1 MSSADA
7 LRYARQIRLPDVG
20 IEGQRRLAGAAVLVV
35 GAGGLGAPALHHL
48 VASGVGRVGF
58 VEFDHVDVTNLH
70 RQTLYTTSDVGRP
83 KAEAARDRLEAIN
96 PEITVEAHPVR
107 LGAGNAEALLADYDL
122 VLDGSDTFA
131 TRYVVNDASVRTGTP
146 NVFASVS
153 QFSGQIS
160 VFGTETGP
168 CYRCLFPDPPPPDLI
183 PNCEDGGVLGVVP
196 SLFGTLQAAEAL
208 KWLLEIGTPLVGRL
222 LMIDA
227 LTMDVR
233 EIAVDRDPQCPTC
246 GDAPAR
252 RAPTDN
258 RTEPAEITVAE
269 LRARN
274 ETDPPVLVDVREAS
288 EHHADNIGGR
298 LIPLGQLEVR
308 AFELDDVQDQEI
320 VVYCASGG
328 RSAVG
333 ARLLRE
339 RGLRARS
346 LRGGM
351 EAWNALS

>member
-1 MSSADA
+1 MSSADT

-20 IEGQRRLAGAAVLVV
+20 VEGQRRLAEAAVLVI

-70 RQTLYTTSDVGRP
+70 RQTLYATSDVGRP

-160 VFGTETGP
+160 VFGTDTGP

-233 EIAVDRDPQCPTC
+233 EIAVHRDPQCPAC

-252 RAPTDN
+252 RAPRDS
-258 RTEPAEITVAE
+258 RAEPPEITVAE
-269 LRARN
+269 LRAWD

-298 LIPLGQLEVR
+298 LIPLSQLEAR
-308 AFELDDVQDQEI
+308 AFELDDVRDREV

>member
-1 MSSADA
+1 MSGFDT

-20 IEGQRRLAGAAVLVV
+20 VEGQQRLSEAAVLVV

-70 RQTLYTTSDVGRP
+70 RQTLYATNDVGRP
-83 KAEAARDRLEAIN
+83 KAEAARERLAAIN
-96 PEITVEAHPVR
+96 PEVTIEAHPVR
-107 LGAGNAEALLADYDL
+107 LGAENAEALLASYDL
-122 VLDGSDTFA
+122 VLDGSDTFG
-131 TRYVVNDASVRTGTP
+131 TRYVVNDASVRTRTP

-168 CYRCLFPDPPPPDLI
+168 CYRCLFPDPPPRDLI

-196 SLFGTLQAAEAL
+196 SLFGTLQATEAL
-208 KWLLEIGTPLVGRL
+208 KWILGIGESLTGRL

-227 LTMDVR
+227 LAMEIR
-233 EIAVDRDPQCPTC
+233 EIAVDRDPECPAC
-246 GDAPAR
+246 GRPAVR
-252 RAPTDN
+252 RAPSVPDD
-258 RTEPAEITVAE
+258 EPVEITVAE
-269 LRARN
+269 LRSRLDS
-274 ETDPPVLVDVREAS
+274 TPPVLVDVREAS
-288 EHHADNIGGR
+288 EHRAGNLGGR

-308 AFELDDVQDQEI
+308 AFELDDVRDDEI

-333 ARLLRE
+333 ARVLRE